1 MENQKTAEQNLDEL
15 QKDPTA
21 LEAALKAELGAA
33 EGKEADQKPVAKS
46 EDQTMEGD
54 KKPKTTADR
63 FAEIL
68 SDRNEARRKAS
79 EAQAEKDALANKVA
93 ELEATI
99 ATIKKTGEG
108 DETNK
113 KDVATTKALTQEEV
127 MDLVNKKVSEVLSVK
142 EQATLAEKST
152 VDEINA
158 TAEKAEFAGIK
169 GREEELKSVMA
180 KHPTLT
186 AAAAYLL
193 LVGIEK
199 SNESDD
205 SNANKLGVGS
215 RPNSDLLR
223 DKKPAEMTTK
233 ELTAELTRLA
243 NSGQLNF

>member
-1 MENQKTAEQNLDEL
+1 MIRTRIETMGHLTMNSKNDIINNIKQFLSCTIILWKIKKTAEQNLDEL

-180 KHPTLT
+180 KHPTLLPLLTYYWSASKNQMSQMT
-186 AAAAYLL
+186 A
-193 LVGIEK
+193 
-199 SNESDD
+199 
-205 SNANKLGVGS
+205 
-215 RPNSDLLR
+215 
-223 DKKPAEMTTK
+223 T
-233 ELTAELTRLA
+233 LT
-243 NSGQLNF
+243 S